1 MKKCSKCGQ
10 DKPLSEYYNHPS
22 CKGGKAKSCK
32 VCYNEKQKKYYA
44 ENKQERVAYQKEW
57 NAKNPEYHH
66 TRKAVRRAQ
75 CRKWPL
81 TDKELENIRGLYRL
95 AKTYRLITG
104 EPWEV
109 DHIVPLKGDGVCGLH
124 VPWNLQVVPKAYN
137 QKKGARYNSDG
148 GVWTPD

>member
-1 MKKCSKCGQ
+1 M
-10 DKPLSEYYNHPS
+10 SEYYDHPTG
-22 CKGGKAKSCK
+22 KGGKAGSCK

-44 ENKQERVAYQKEW
+44 ENKQERVAYQKAW

-75 CRKWPL
+75 CGKWPF

-137 QKKGARYNSDG
+137 QKKGARYSSDG